1 MSSTYTEPKTVV
13 SGERADFLQMLA
25 KHRGFLKFT
34 VQNLTDEQANQRTTV
49 SELTLGGLIKHVAVT
64 ERGWV
69 NFILEGAA
77 GMFKETTEDLLAGS
91 SISTD
96 WEAQFAMREGETL
109 AGLLEQYE
117 EIARRTDELVATVDL
132 DESHPLPEAPWFEP
146 GASWSNRRVLMHII
160 AETSQ
165 HSGHA
170 DIIRE
175 SLDGSKTMG

>member
-1 MSSTYTEPKTVV
+1 MSSTYTEPKTTGPK
-13 SGERADFLQMLA
+13 STMTGERADFLQMLA

-34 VQNLTDEQANQRTTV
+34 VRDLTDEQANKRTTV

-64 ERGWV
+64 ERAWV
-69 NFILEGAA
+69 NFILEGAP
-77 GMFKETTEDLLAGS
+77 GMFSEAV
-91 SISTD
+91 D
-96 WEAQFAMREGETL
+96 WEAQFSMRAGETL

-117 EIARRTDELVATVDL
+117 AIARRTDELVTTIDL
-132 DESHPLPEAPWFEP
+132 DESHALPEAPWFEP
-146 GASWSNRRVLMHII
+146 GAAWSNRRVLMHII

-165 HSGHA
+165 HAGHA

>member
-1 MSSTYTEPKTVV
+1 MTTVT
-13 SGERADFLQMLA
+13 GERADFLQMLA

-64 ERGWV
+64 ELGWA
-69 NFILEGAA
+69 NFIIGGAEK
-77 GMFKETTEDLLAGS
+77 MFSEP
-91 SISTD
+91 ID
-96 WEAQFAMREGETL
+96 WEAQFSMKENETL
-109 AGLLEQYE
+109 AGLLERYE
-117 EIARRTDELVATVDL
+117 EIARKTDELVATVDL
-132 DESHPLPEAPWFEP
+132 DESHPLPEAPWFEQ

-175 SLDGSKTMG
+175 SLDGAKTMG

>member
-1 MSSTYTEPKTVV
+1 MTETMTAATQTVT
-13 SGERADFLQMLA
+13 GERADFLQMLA
-25 KHRGFLKFT
+25 KHRGFLRFT
-34 VQNLTDEQANQRTTV
+34 VKNLTDEQANLRTTV

-69 NFILEGAA
+69 NFILGGAEG
-77 GMFKETTEDLLAGS
+77 MSKDPV
-91 SISTD
+91 D
-96 WEAQFAMREGETL
+96 WEAQFSMREGETL
-109 AGLLEQYE
+109 AELLDRYE
-117 EIARRTDELVATVDL
+117 EIAHRTDELVKTVDL
-132 DESHPLPEAPWFEP
+132 DESHPLPEAPWFEQ

-165 HSGHA
+165 HCGHA